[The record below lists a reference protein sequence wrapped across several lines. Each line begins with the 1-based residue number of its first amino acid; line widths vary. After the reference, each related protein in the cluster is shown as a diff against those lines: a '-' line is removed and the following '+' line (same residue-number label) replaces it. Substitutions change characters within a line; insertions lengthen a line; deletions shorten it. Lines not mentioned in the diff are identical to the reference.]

1 MAAKPWRRLAKSD
14 LRADKREASGAK
26 VRAQTG
32 RVATMKFERLRLT
45 GFKSFCDQAEFRIE
59 PGLTGVV
66 GPNGCGKS
74 NLVEAIRWVM
84 GESSFKAMRG
94 SGMEDVIFSGS
105 GRRPSRNN
113 AEVGLVLDN
122 SDRRAPAAF
131 NDSERIEVTRRIERD
146 AGSTYRV
153 NGKEVRARDVQL
165 LFADASTGSR
175 SPSLVRQGQIG
186 EIIAAK
192 PQARRLILEEA
203 AGVSGL
209 HSRRHEAELR
219 LKGAEDNLVRVEDVL
234 QQIDAQVDSLKRQA
248 RQANRYRDLAGSL
261 RRQEALARLIAWRE
275 HEAAFAEARR
285 RLDQDLIDVAERTR
299 AQAEAAREQAIAAAA
314 LPSLREEEAR
324 RGAALHRIS
333 LARDAL
339 DAEEKRAREREAELE
354 RRIAQ
359 FAGDLQRE
367 EALIADAAGV
377 MERLAAEEARLAD
390 EGARADDEAARAS
403 RAEEG
408 AQGRLAGAESTLAEA
423 QAAASDLAA
432 RRRALA
438 DAAGEE
444 GRRLER
450 LQAEYSAI
458 ERERSA
464 LGAAGF
470 DDAEREAGAVKV
482 AGLGEALA
490 SAEREAQAAEER
502 HAQAREIEASRRAP
516 LAEAERAAQKL
527 ETEAR
532 TLSKLLG
539 SDSSGPWP
547 RAVDAVSVARGY
559 EAALGAALGDDL
571 DASVDEA
578 APAHWSLIGPR
589 EDDPPLPAGADPLSQ
604 RVAAPPALARRL
616 SQIGVAPRSDGK
628 RLALELKPGQRLVS
642 LEGDL
647 WRWDGF
653 VAAAEAPTAAAR
665 RLREK
670 NRLGDLEREA
680 EAARQAAAA
689 LSAEAASAAD
699 AVREA
704 AAAEA
709 EWRGQVRAAR
719 AASEAARDAFAQSE
733 RVRAQTLA
741 RRSAVEEGFARA
753 SAARDEAAERKTK
766 AEAALSELGPGDDV
780 ALHLDEAREAAER
793 ARGAFAEARAAAQSL
808 AREAQARSVR
818 RDAIAAERS
827 SWDQRLTKAEGRI
840 AELAGRRAEAERE
853 KTALDGAPADFA
865 RARRALA
872 DEHAQAEDARKDAA
886 DALALGETALA
897 DADRAARAALEAMS
911 AAREARAASE
921 ERVENARVRGEE
933 LRHAIASELDC
944 EPSGLA
950 ALAGHKDGAVLPG
963 LAEVERKLDN
973 LRQERE
979 RLGAVNLRA
988 DDELVEVLGARD
1000 KLIAERDDLTEAIK
1014 RLRGAIGTL
1023 NQEGRQRL
1031 IAAFDVVN
1039 GHFKDL
1045 FATLFEGG
1053 NAELQ
1058 LIESDD
1064 PLEAGLELVAQ
1075 PPGKKPQTLTL
1086 LSGGEQALTALALI
1100 FAVFLTNPAPICVLD
1115 EVDAPLDDYNVERF
1129 CDLIDAMRKRA
1140 DTRFV
1145 AITHNPITM
1154 ARMDRL
1160 FGVTMAEK
1168 GVSQAIGD
1176 LARGHCFRAPG

>member
-1 MAAKPWRRLAKSD
+1 
-14 LRADKREASGAK
+14 
-26 VRAQTG
+26 
-32 RVATMKFERLRLT
+32 MKFERLRLT
-45 GFKSFCDQAEFRIE
+45 GFKSFCDGAEFRIE

-74 NLVEAIRWVM
+74 NLVEALRWVM
-84 GESSFKAMRG
+84 GESSFKNMRG
-94 SGMEDVIFSGS
+94 SGMEDVIFAGS

-113 AEVGLVLDN
+113 AEVGLLLDN

-131 NDSERIEVTRRIERD
+131 NDSETIEVTRRIERD

-165 LFADASTGSR
+165 LFADASTGAR

-186 EIIAAK
+186 EIISAK

-219 LKGAEDNLVRVEDVL
+219 LKGAEDNLTRVEDVL
-234 QQIDAQVDSLKRQA
+234 RQIDAQVDSLKRQA
-248 RQANRYRDLAGSL
+248 RQSNRYRELAGAI
-261 RRQEALARLIAWRE
+261 RRHEALARLIAWRE

-285 RLDQDLIDVAERTR
+285 RLDADLLEVAERTR
-299 AQAEAAREQAIAAAA
+299 AQAEAARLQALAAAA
-314 LPSLREEEAR
+314 LPPLRDEEAR
-324 RGAALHRIS
+324 RGAALHRIA
-333 LARDAL
+333 LAREAL
-339 DAEEKRAREREAELE
+339 EAEERRAREREAELE
-354 RRIAQ
+354 RRLAQ

-377 MERLAAEEARLAD
+377 MDRLAAEDAALAHEGAEAD
-390 EGARADDEAARAS
+390 EDAARA
-403 RAEEG
+403 REAEDS
-408 AQGRLAGAESTLAEA
+408 AHRRLAGAESALAEA

-432 RRRALA
+432 RRRALL

-444 GRRLER
+444 GRRLTR
-450 LQAEYSAI
+450 LEAECAAI
-458 ERERSA
+458 EREREA
-464 LGAAGF
+464 LSGAGF
-470 DDAEREAGAVKV
+470 EEQDRAARAQAVAELA
-482 AGLGEALA
+482 EALA
-490 SAEREAQAAEER
+490 AAEGEMLAAEQR
-502 HAQAREIEASRRAP
+502 HAEAREIEARHRGP
-516 LAEAERAAQKL
+516 LAEAERAAQRL

-532 TLSKLLG
+532 TVAGLLG

-571 DASVDEA
+571 DASVDET
-578 APAHWSLIGPR
+578 APAHWSLIAPAA
-589 EDDPPLPAGADPLSQ
+589 DDPRLPAGVDPLAG

-616 SQIGVAPRSDGK
+616 AQIGVVARAEGK
-628 RLALELKPGQRLVS
+628 RLAQELKPGQRLVS

-653 VAAAEAPTAAAR
+653 AAAAEAPTAAAR
-665 RLREK
+665 RLAEK

-689 LSAEAASAAD
+689 LSVEAASAAS
-699 AVREA
+699 AAHEA
-704 AAAEA
+704 ATAEA
-709 EWRGQVRAAR
+709 EWRQRARGAR
-719 AASEAARDAFAQSE
+719 AASDAARDTFAQFE
-733 RVRAQTLA
+733 RERAQTLS
-741 RRSAVEEGFARA
+741 RLSAIEEAFSRA
-753 SAARDEAAERKTK
+753 GAARDEGAERK
-766 AEAALSELGPGDDV
+766 ANAQAALDGLGPGDDV
-780 ALHLDEAREAAER
+780 AQNLEHAREQAARER
-793 ARGAFAEARAAAQSL
+793 TTFAEARAAAQSI
-808 AREAQARSVR
+808 ARETAARAARRAAIGGERSTWHER
-818 RDAIAAERS
+818 RDRAQS
-827 SWDQRLTKAEGRI
+827 RI
-840 AELAGRRAEAERE
+840 AELAERLAEAERE
-853 KTALDGAPADFA
+853 RAGLADAPTDFA
-865 RARRALA
+865 RRAHALA
-872 DEHAQAEDARKDAA
+872 DEHDKAELARKEAA

-897 DADRAARAALEAMS
+897 DADRAARQALEAMS
-911 AAREARAASE
+911 AAREQRAASE
-921 ERVENARVRGEE
+921 ERLEGTRLRDEE
-933 LRHAIASELDC
+933 LKHAISSELDC

-950 ALAGHKDGAVLPG
+950 ALAGHKADGPLPG
-963 LAEVERKLDN
+963 GVEVERRLEN

-988 DDELVEVLGARD
+988 DDELVEVLASRD

-1023 NQEGRQRL
+1023 NQEGRERL

-1039 GHFKDL
+1039 THFKEL
-1045 FATLFEGG
+1045 FSTLFEGG
-1053 NAELQ
+1053 QAELQ

-1129 CDLIDAMRKRA
+1129 CDLLEAMRKRA

-1160 FGVTMAEK
+1160 FGVTMAER
-1168 GVSQAIGD
+1168 GVSQLVSVE
-1176 LARGHCFRAPG
+1176 LAEAEQFAEAG